1 MTAGPE
7 TLGILTSVTDQ
18 PEPVVRYF
26 EDYVPGLVVDCGSF
40 TLSEAEIIAFAKDFD
55 PQPFHVDPEA
65 AKDGPFG
72 GLVASG
78 WHTASSSMRLV
89 VENYLSPQSSLGSP
103 GMEELRWPRPARP
116 GQALQARIT
125 VLEARRSASKPDRGL
140 IKSRM
145 EVLDPAGDLVMT
157 WTAVNFVLL
166 RDPAA

>member
-1 MTAGPE
+1 
-7 TLGILTSVTDQ
+7 VTDQ

-40 TLSEAEIIAFAKDFD
+40 TLSEAAIIAFAQDFD

-65 AKDGPFG
+65 AEDGPFG

-89 VENYLSPQSSLGSP
+89 VDNYLSPESSLGSP

-116 GQALQARIT
+116 DQALQARIT

-140 IKSRM
+140 IKSLM